1 MDVFHGVFI
10 VLPSEDVHLEFIT
23 IFANVEN
30 TTVSLFF
37 NEIKSLLGFLNS
49 LSSISLALVSP
60 IRLFLTH
67 PSLMLSFAVT
77 LI

>member
-30 TTVSLFF
+30 ATVSF
-37 NEIKSLLGFLNS
+37 
-49 LSSISLALVSP
+49 
-60 IRLFLTH
+60 FLTK
-67 PSLMLSFAVT
+67 
-77 LI
+77 